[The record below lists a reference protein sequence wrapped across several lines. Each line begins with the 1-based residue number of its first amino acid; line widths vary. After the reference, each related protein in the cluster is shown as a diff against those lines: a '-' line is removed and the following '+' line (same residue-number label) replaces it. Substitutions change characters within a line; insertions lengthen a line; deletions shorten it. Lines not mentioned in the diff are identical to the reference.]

1 MLFRQSRVFIP
12 SSRKAVENKRWMLVG
27 GGVPSICLVYGG
39 DMRALG
45 HCISSRPQLVQ
56 WCGQGFNQLHLPPP
70 ALPLRLTLQ
79 LAIQMVPP
87 IQCGRECTAVNSW
100 AAALLLLLLSVF
112 LLSTVI
118 SSLQLLL
125 SICCIT
131 APVLLPSLT
140 SAAPSLTSLAL
151 RQPRLDIQTL
161 CFISCLSPS
170 TRPGGI

>member
-1 MLFRQSRVFIP
+1 MFRQSRVSNP
-12 SSRKAVENKRWMLVG
+12 SSRKAVKNKRGMLVG

-79 LAIQMVPP
+79 LAIQIAPP
-87 IQCGRECTAVNSW
+87 IQLGRECTAVNSW
-100 AAALLLLLLSVF
+100 AAALLLHLLILRLLLFLSFF
-112 LLSTVI
+112 LLSTVF
-118 SSLQLLL
+118 SSFPLLCY
-125 SICCIT
+125 SCCII

-151 RQPRLDIQTL
+151 RQP
-161 CFISCLSPS
+161 
-170 TRPGGI
+170 